1 MKIPVIENI
10 HQRVLEAV
18 TAEESSLDMSQWHTC
33 DTTHCRAGW
42 VVTLAGEEGR
52 ELERQT
58 DTGFAAVQIYKKS
71 SPEIFV
77 GFNQFYVDNE
87 EGMADIKRCAEE
99 EAKLNAG

>member
-58 DTGFAAVQIYKKS
+58 DTGFAAVLRRGRSKT
-71 SPEIFV
+71 
-77 GFNQFYVDNE
+77 
-87 EGMADIKRCAEE
+87 KRWINNTTGGRHES
-99 EAKLNAG
+99 